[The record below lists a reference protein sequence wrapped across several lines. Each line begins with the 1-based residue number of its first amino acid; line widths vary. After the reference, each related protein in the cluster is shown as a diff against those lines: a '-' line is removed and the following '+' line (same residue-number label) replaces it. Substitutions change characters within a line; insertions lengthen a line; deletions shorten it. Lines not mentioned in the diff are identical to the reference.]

1 LFQKTSAVSSR
12 DGILSDDEE
21 ESKLA
26 AIAKRLEEKY
36 GRSRAYRNHLQES
49 CDLGDGYD
57 TDDSFIDNAEAVG
70 CGKAVRLFG
79 TLKTYALQYDEL
91 VPPTVTTEHGGFYI
105 NWGKL
110 KFKNTGNE
118 DNPADSE
125 RSVSRRGRQ
134 HGMLPIS
141 NSCKAA
147 AKLKKKCLNNPKP
160 RAFKKALSSSTLKN
174 REKNIE
180 AVVDAVVGC
189 QLPCNGTPTKSSD
202 SMENAINATISQV
215 IREEIQATTDTN
227 ENMIASNDAGS
238 SKISSGVSSQKSNS
252 ASPSAYS
259 MIGRPPTLGHVR
271 AQRSY
276 AVPEALLSMCDELAK
291 MVGSENSC
299 LRKWS
304 PDALSQ
310 LIKIQKACQEKGLNK
325 FYRGAVF
332 RHVQS
337 RTGVPRVELCAFV
350 KRYQHQIEMLEGICV
365 SPAPKNSA
373 AMPLD
378 IFLNGHD
385 PLRQAVDLL
394 RQEIAAT
401 MPSLE
406 SSYAIDCAK
415 TIRRK
420 QQMIDMYSPNG
431 KQKSVYMPRRRFT
444 WKNSSRSC
452 LHAVFNELEKCH
464 QSGQFKKSVDLKTL
478 MDNFLQTLSVELWPS
493 SWMSFRELRKEYST
507 FNYEQNNVQRRPSS
521 ARAVAPTSS
530 RTKVFITDTRK
541 RCSTPTTSSEPQR
554 TAHATPV
561 ITLVPQRGPHGEL
574 AGYSNAN
581 RNSTQ
586 VSGAAGTQERDLTK
600 ACLISP
606 SKATPVSISVPTKL
620 SISGGMSPTIHHT
633 VLVSPIKS
641 TALSPNRGTSSP
653 RVVMSPDSSRN
664 VQQAAF
670 VKMGA
675 AMSSTAGTASP
686 PKLMRFSIPQP
697 TDAGSPGS
705 AGLLSKANQ
714 QLRMATNPSNPFYQS
729 VQSHWFAEKD
739 RGDPSSIGSTM
750 PPNVSTWSGGQIRQM
765 IVNAP
770 QHLPFLHNV
779 SQATVMANS
788 LEQHQQRQQVK
799 QEQLMHE
806 LNEMIVRMEGRGSSG

>member
-1 LFQKTSAVSSR
+1 
-12 DGILSDDEE
+12 
-21 ESKLA
+21 
-26 AIAKRLEEKY
+26 LEEKY
-36 GRSRAYRNHLQES
+36 GRSRTYRNHLQDT

-57 TDDSFIDNAEAVG
+57 TDDSFIDNAEA
-70 CGKAVRLFG
+70 
-79 TLKTYALQYDEL
+79 YDEL
-91 VPPTVTTEHGGFYI
+91 VPSTVTTEHGGFYI

-110 KFKNTGNE
+110 KFRNSGNE
-118 DNPADSE
+118 ENPADSE
-125 RSVSRRGRQ
+125 RARGRQ
-134 HGMLPIS
+134 HAMLPIS

-160 RAFKKALSSSTLKN
+160 RVLKKALSSSMLKN

-215 IREEIQATTDTN
+215 IREEIQATTDAN
-227 ENMIASNDAGS
+227 ENMVTLNDATAES
-238 SKISSGVSSQKSNS
+238 SDISSAVSSQKSNS
-252 ASPSAYS
+252 VSPSAYS

-271 AQRSY
+271 TQRSY

-304 PDALSQ
+304 PEALSQ

-350 KRYQHQIEMLEGICV
+350 KRYQHQIEMLEGICA

-385 PLRQAVDLL
+385 PLRQAVDHL

-420 QQMIDMYSPNG
+420 QQMTDVCSANG
-431 KQKSVYMPRRRFT
+431 KQKSVYMPRRRFA

-507 FNYEQNNVQRRPSS
+507 FNYEQNNGVQRRPST
-521 ARAVAPTSS
+521 ARAVATTSS
-530 RTKVFITDTRK
+530 RTKLFVTDTRK
-541 RCSTPTTSSEPQR
+541 RCSTPKSSCEPQR

-561 ITLVPQRGPHGEL
+561 ITLVPQRSHAEM
-574 AGYSNAN
+574 ASYSNAN
-581 RNSTQ
+581 RNATQ
-586 VSGAAGTQERDLTK
+586 VSGAAGTQKHDLTK
-600 ACLISP
+600 SCLISP
-606 SKATPVSISVPTKL
+606 SKATPVSITVPTKL
-620 SISGGMSPTIHHT
+620 SISGGISPTIHHT

-641 TALSPNRGTSSP
+641 TALSPTRGASSP
-653 RVVMSPDSSRN
+653 KVVMNPESSRS

-675 AMSSTAGTASP
+675 AMSSTGGTASP

-697 TDAGSPGS
+697 TDAGSAAS

-714 QLRMATNPSNPFYQS
+714 QQVRMATNPFYQT

-739 RGDPSSIGSTM
+739 RSDPSSIGSTM
-750 PPNVSTWSGGQIRQM
+750 SPNAASTWSSGQIRHM

-770 QHLPFLHNV
+770 QHLSFLHNV
-779 SQATVMANS
+779 NQATVMANS
-788 LEQHQQRQQVK
+788 LEQQQRQQVK
-799 QEQLMHE
+799 QEQLMHG
-806 LNEMIVRMEGRGSSG
+806 LQPKFLKRKTNTIGSSFKNDYA